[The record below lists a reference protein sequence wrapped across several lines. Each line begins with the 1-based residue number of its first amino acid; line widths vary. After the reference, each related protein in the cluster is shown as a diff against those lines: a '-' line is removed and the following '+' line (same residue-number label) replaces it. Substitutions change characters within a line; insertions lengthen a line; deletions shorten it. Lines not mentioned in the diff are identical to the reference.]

1 MNLAKWGSGTYVP
14 ATYSDYGHVAEK
26 VKTRPEPFLI
36 AFFGEKGTNWA
47 EGRVLGSNIGDYRS
61 EISFFVPLRIGEES
75 PYRSKNIH
83 PQAKP
88 GPCKPT
94 PPEGTHCPKAGTH
107 RYGKFRKMGQ
117 KRWRSR
123 SRCAGSPSV
132 NQSIHLCFDFTCLA
146 PPGATHQWVMGEA
159 RASAWIRWIY

>member
-1 MNLAKWGSGTYVP
+1 MLASSVSNEYILQDKTSFAGKLNLAKWGSGTYVP

-26 VKTRPEPFLI
+26 VKNTTRALLI
-36 AFFGEKGTNWA
+36 ALFGKKGTNWA

-61 EISFFVPLRIGEES
+61 EISSFCRSES
-75 PYRSKNIH
+75 VRSRLTAAKNIH
-83 PQAKP
+83 PQTKP

-107 RYGKFRKMGQ
+107 RYGKFGKMGQ

-123 SRCAGSPSV
+123 SR
-132 NQSIHLCFDFTCLA
+132 
-146 PPGATHQWVMGEA
+146 
-159 RASAWIRWIY
+159 